1 MAIPNET
8 IMYPIEIVRIRTHKD
23 AVYIG
28 RPSPLGNPFP
38 ITKSQSRDAV
48 CDLYD
53 QWFSQRVAES
63 DPAIMQELNRLHQ
76 LGKQRGILKLGCFC
90 SPYRCHGETIKEYLE
105 QNHEVLESL
114 I

>member
-1 MAIPNET
+1 
-8 IMYPIEIVRIRTHKD
+8 MYSIEIVRIKIHKD

-53 QWFSQRVAES
+53 QWFAQRVAEN

-90 SPYRCHGETIKEYLE
+90 SPHRCHGETIKEYLE